1 MGFWFAY
8 FLGAATFLP
17 ALCGLVFALAYLT
30 FPTVLHDEP
39 AEDHAIRLPADDDKV
54 FAAAE
59 EVARLKRKNSQ
70 EKDQQAPQDVA
81 AGFFAVTREYVPG
94 GVNGKPPERPTP
106 NGNLPTESP
115 SVYQTMYRS
124 LFERKPAA
132 TSSVSTNVKGKNVF
146 FVVLRHGHLMLYD
159 DEEQVEVRHVISLA
173 HHTVSIYGGEGEV
186 IPEGELYIRR
196 NAIRLC
202 RRPSSSSRA
211 SSLSKPFFLFSE
223 NCSDKEDFY
232 FALVK
237 NQEREESKDGQVSP
251 SKPLGFETRHII
263 SLVQRLHSSEE
274 DLQTRWLNGLVG
286 RLFLA
291 LYKTAEVEDH
301 IRSKITK
308 KIARVKRPAFLSNI
322 IVEKID
328 CGDGAPFITNPKM
341 REMTADGE
349 FSAEA
354 DIKYAGNFRIEIS
367 TVATLS
373 LGNRFKPR
381 QVPLVL
387 AAVFKRL
394 EGHAVLRIKPAP
406 SNRLWF
412 SFVELPKMD
421 ISVEPIVSSRQ
432 ITWNMILKPIENR
445 IKEVIAET
453 MVSPHWDDIPFIPT
467 DDQPLRGGLWES
479 MRADSTKSSDPVASG
494 SVEDAEKQDK
504 MHEDAETLAS
514 LSEQEKSMS
523 MPVLPEPVEVKASTK
538 PRRSVSIAS
547 SPPGISEDKAVSSSV
562 ESVPQPVHRTHKSR
576 RSASIGTPISSSPP
590 VVATTTINANAER
603 QDPKYDND
611 RSDAVSFAMSI
622 TRSRSSSGGEPA
634 ESGGGSG
641 TSPFQTPYGSPNL
654 SFNNGQGFSP
664 SPSVTAV
671 DTSSVQTSADSRSVR
686 SSAASWRSTATG
698 STLGSG
704 NTADSLKSKLG
715 TLKSNLSGMSFAKS
729 FNPNNMGMGGTQHGS
744 SGESTPSAPGSNLDK
759 TPFATTLASAGV
771 AVKKWYINSRKRDEG
786 PLGGGGNGSGSV
798 IPESGFHPVSEM
810 EHADSLRD
818 AAADANLKPYPNEG
832 PPRMADTELKERIRG
847 FGINTA
853 GDGLVASASGAGN
866 GLKDGRSRAVSS
878 PGSGTSSSGS
888 RNEGEKQHKYPVPPW
903 EIPPPVPPP
912 AAKRTNPIDVPKRR
926 ALPPPL
932 LPPRASL
939 QPQSQS
945 QSQSQLQVLP
955 PQQPPP
961 PPPQPQPQPQ
971 LQPPVQ
977 QPNGSAR
984 HSPARK
990 DEPEHMMVV
999 AAPIGD
1005 SEPVTPSA
1013 DPDEDIQLPY
1023 LGGSSPEA
1031 ERKGSPAS
1039 SKDDTPK
1046 PLEPKDKNPEK
1057 EPVAK
1062 QRDTRALELPDF
1074 ESEAVRRHSGSS
1086 NASVRSGG
1094 SGRSGKSS
1102 GSESRW
1108 EARERIVGRRTAVD
1122 PDEAPRSW
1130 TSEEEWRWRKG
1141 LMSEI
1146 TGEEG

>member
-8 FLGAATFLP
+8 FLGAFTFLP
-17 ALCGLVFALAYLT
+17 IVCGLVFALAYLT

-39 AEDHAIRLPADDDKV
+39 AEHHPIRLPSDDDNKL
-54 FAAAE
+54 FAATE
-59 EVARLKRKNSQ
+59 DVARLKRKNSQ
-70 EKDQQAPQDVA
+70 DNDQQAPQDVA
-81 AGFFAVTREYVPG
+81 AGYFAVTREYVPG

-132 TSSVSTNVKGKNVF
+132 TSSVSTNAKGKNVF

-173 HHTVSIYGGEGEV
+173 HHAVSIYGGEGEI

-202 RRPSSSSRA
+202 RRESSSRT
-211 SSLSKPFFLFSE
+211 SSVSKPFFLFSE
-223 NCSDKEDFY
+223 NCSEKEDFY

-354 DIKYAGNFRIEIS
+354 DVKYAGNFRIEIS

-394 EGHAVLRIKPAP
+394 EGHAVLRVKPPP

-412 SFVELPKMD
+412 TFVELPKMD

-479 MRADSTKSSDPVASG
+479 MRAGGAKSSDPVAAG

-504 MHEDAETLAS
+504 SHEDTEAS
-514 LSEQEKSMS
+514 ALLTEQDKSMS
-523 MPVLPEPVEVKASTK
+523 MPVLPEPVEVKVTTK
-538 PRRSVSIAS
+538 PRRSASMVS
-547 SPPGISEDKAVSSSV
+547 SPPAINEDKAVSTGV
-562 ESVPQPVHRTHKSR
+562 ESAPQPVVHRTHKSR

-603 QDPKYDND
+603 QEPKYDND

-622 TRSRSSSGGEPA
+622 TRSRSSSGSGPTGGQ
-634 ESGGGSG
+634 GGGSP
-641 TSPFQTPYGSPNL
+641 SQTPYGSPNL
-654 SFNNGQGFSP
+654 NIGNSQGLSP
-664 SPSVTAV
+664 SPSTTTLETGSIN
-671 DTSSVQTSADSRSVR
+671 TSGDGRSTR
-686 SSAASWRSTATG
+686 SSASWRSTTTAD
-698 STLGSG
+698 TLRSG

-729 FNPNNMGMGGTQHGS
+729 FNPNNIGTGS
-744 SGESTPSAPGSNLDK
+744 IQQRSESGTSGDSISPTPSPNPEK
-759 TPFATTLASAGV
+759 TAFATTLASAGV
-771 AVKKWYINSRKRDEG
+771 AVKKWYITNTRKREEG
-786 PLGGGGNGSGSV
+786 PVGGGGGSSTSNV

-810 EHADSLRD
+810 EHVDILKD
-818 AAADANLKPYPNEG
+818 AAAGAELKPYPNEG
-832 PPRMADTELKERIRG
+832 PPRMTDTELKERIRG
-847 FGINTA
+847 FGNTT
-853 GDGLVASASGAGN
+853 GDGPLVASSSSSGN
-866 GLKDGRSRAVSS
+866 GKDGRTRAVSS
-878 PGSGTSSSGS
+878 SSSG
-888 RNEGEKQHKYPVPPW
+888 NGGNGGNKPEGEKHKYPVPPW
-903 EIPPPVPPP
+903 EIPPVPPP

-926 ALPPPL
+926 PLPPPL
-932 LPPRASL
+932 LPPRPQMPSQPPSQTQL
-939 QPQSQS
+939 QPQAQVQS
-945 QSQSQLQVLP
+945 
-955 PQQPPP
+955 
-961 PPPQPQPQPQ
+961 QPQPQ
-971 LQPPVQ
+971 LQQ
-977 QPNGSAR
+977 SNGAAR
-984 HSPARK
+984 HAPARK
-990 DEPEHMMVV
+990 EKPEQMMVV
-999 AAPIGD
+999 AAPISD
-1005 SEPVTPSA
+1005 PDPVTPSA
-1013 DPDEDIQLPY
+1013 EADEEVHLPNFY
-1023 LGGSSPEA
+1023 LGGSVSPEN

-1039 SKDDTPK
+1039 SKDDDKPKAQEDDKAKETP
-1046 PLEPKDKNPEK
+1046 
-1057 EPVAK
+1057 K
-1062 QRDTRALELPDF
+1062 QRDTSALELPDF
-1074 ESEAVRRHSGSS
+1074 ESEASRRLSGSS
-1086 NASVRSGG
+1086 SASVRSGG

-1102 GSESRW
+1102 GSDGSKW
-1108 EARERIVGRRTAVD
+1108 EARERIVGRRTATD